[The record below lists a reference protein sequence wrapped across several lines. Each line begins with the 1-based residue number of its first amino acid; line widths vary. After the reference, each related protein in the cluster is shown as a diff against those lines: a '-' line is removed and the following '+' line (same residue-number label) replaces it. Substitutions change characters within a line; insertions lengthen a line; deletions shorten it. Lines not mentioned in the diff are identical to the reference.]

1 MSEIKEGQR
10 FRDANPTMF
19 GHPPPDWVVGGLFVG
34 TDGMQYAQVYSAAN
48 PHNRKTLSTSTLQDK
63 RRFLQVQ
70 VRPVG

>member
-19 GHPPPDWVVGGLFVG
+19 GHPPPDWVIGGLFVG

-48 PHNRKTLSTSTLQDK
+48 PHDRKTLSTAILLDK
-63 RRFLQVQ
+63 RRFIQVL